1 MADVVII
8 PEIKMVESEGPW
20 PTVVLLLYLVLLK
33 PPILAFVV
41 VDKS

>member
-1 MADVVII
+1 
-8 PEIKMVESEGPW
+8 MVESEGLW
-20 PTVVLLLYLVLLK
+20 PTVRLLYLVLLK